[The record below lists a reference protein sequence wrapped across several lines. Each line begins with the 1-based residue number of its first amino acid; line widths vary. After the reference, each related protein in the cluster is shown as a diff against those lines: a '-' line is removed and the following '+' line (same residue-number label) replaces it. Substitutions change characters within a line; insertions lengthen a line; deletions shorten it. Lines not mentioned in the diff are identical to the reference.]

1 MKKEINR
8 LHPDHKLMSLESSDR
23 SANYQKQIR
32 RNNDNIND
40 CCSICGKWTPR
51 PKSHF
56 YMVLGG
62 WTYCH
67 PDHIEYYYHND
78 AGLIGVQPI
87 GSECVKKLSPE
98 LKEFLVRPNSFNF
111 LKEGE

>member
-8 LHPDHKLMSLESSDR
+8 LHPDHNLMSLEKSDR
-23 SANYQKQIR
+23 SKSYNK
-32 RNNDNIND
+32 NSFGLDTINH
-40 CCSICGKWTPR
+40 CQICGKFTG
-51 PKSHF
+51 KSKHAF
-56 YMVLGG
+56 YMVNGG

-78 AGLIGVQPI
+78 AGLIGVTPV
-87 GSECVKKLSPE
+87 GPDCVKKLSPE

-111 LKEGE
+111 FKEGK